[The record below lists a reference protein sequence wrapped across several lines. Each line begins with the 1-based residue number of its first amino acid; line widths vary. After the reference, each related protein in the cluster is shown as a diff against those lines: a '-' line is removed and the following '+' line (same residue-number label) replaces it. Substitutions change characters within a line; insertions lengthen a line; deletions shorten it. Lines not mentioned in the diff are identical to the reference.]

1 MIGSKHVV
9 GVIEIAAVIAVK
21 SLNCELYYQYYN
33 KRERE
38 RERERAVNRIDREDK
53 YVSLRLC
60 YTYTYSEMSN
70 IL

>member
-1 MIGSKHVV
+1 MIGNKHVV

-21 SLNCELYYQYYN
+21 SLNCELYY
-33 KRERE
+33 RERE
-38 RERERAVNRIDREDK
+38 RERERAVNKIGSKDK

-60 YTYTYSEMSN
+60 YTYTYSEMNN